1 MIGLIRLI
9 RLIRLIGARASSALL
24 VVSLTGLLGSGC
36 AVSASAS
43 SGSGSGAPAGAG
55 STGRP
60 AQHDGSGAAG
70 SGAAGTGSGVAPAT
84 PAACVAAVNDLA
96 TSLFAGRVLIRLPKG
111 LELVQQNPFFA
122 NLGAS
127 PQSTSCGNPVRYGA
141 VGFFQ
146 QPADATINQV
156 RDTLLALR
164 GIPADTVTWSDEGTR
179 GRNYTGAYAATAD
192 AKTGAP
198 PVRGWMVLRE
208 APGDKHA
215 YFALFE
221 TDEASWDP
229 LRAVFQ
235 EAGKTLLVKPRAL
248 QGPESIKPAP
258 TPEPVKPSAKAAGTV
273 KAK

>member
-1 MIGLIRLI
+1 MITSV
-9 RLIRLIGARASSALL
+9 ARASSSLL
-24 VVSLTGLLGSGC
+24 VVSLIGLIASGC
-36 AVSASAS
+36 AVSASATSGS

-60 AQHDGSGAAG
+60 AQSDGSGAAG
-70 SGAAGTGSGVAPAT
+70 SGSGGASAT
-84 PAACVAAVNDLA
+84 PAPCVAAVNELA

-111 LELVQQNPFFA
+111 LELVEQNPFFA

-127 PQSTSCGNPVRYGA
+127 PQSTSCGNSVRYGA

-146 QPADATINQV
+146 QPANATINQV
-156 RDTLLALR
+156 RDTLLGLR

-179 GRNYTGAYAATAD
+179 GRNYTGAYTATAD

-221 TDEASWDP
+221 TDEASWEP

-235 EAGKTLLVKPRAL
+235 QAGTTLLVKPRAL
-248 QGPESIKPAP
+248 QGPESIQPAP
-258 TPEPVKPSAKAAGTV
+258 KPEPAKPSAKAAGTV
-273 KAK
+273 KTK

>member
-1 MIGLIRLI
+1 MIV
-9 RLIRLIGARASSALL
+9 ARASATLL
-24 VVSLTGLLGSGC
+24 AVSLAVSLILGSGC

-43 SGSGSGAPAGAG
+43 SGSGAPAGAG

-60 AQHDGSGAAG
+60 AQQDGSGGAG
-70 SGAAGTGSGVAPAT
+70 SGGSAGAGSGGAPAT
-84 PAACVAAVNDLA
+84 PATPAAPCVAAVNDLA
-96 TSLFAGRVLIRLPKG
+96 TSLFTGRVLIRLPKG
-111 LELVQQNPFFA
+111 LELVEQNPFFA
-122 NLGAS
+122 SLGAS
-127 PQSTSCGNPVRYGA
+127 PQSTSCGSPVRYGA

-146 QPADATINQV
+146 QPATATITQV
-156 RDTLLALR
+156 RDTLLELR
-164 GIPADTVTWSDEGTR
+164 GIPADTVTWSEEGTR
-179 GRNYTGAYAATAD
+179 GRNYTGAYTATAD

-221 TDEASWDP
+221 TDEASWEP

-248 QGPESIKPAP
+248 QGPESIQPAP
-258 TPEPVKPSAKAAGTV
+258 KPEPAKPSAKAAGTV

>member
-1 MIGLIRLI
+1 MTVARAPSTLLVASLIGLF
-9 RLIRLIGARASSALL
+9 
-24 VVSLTGLLGSGC
+24 GSGC
-36 AVSASAS
+36 AVSASGSAGS
-43 SGSGSGAPAGAG
+43 SGPGSSGPGPSQAGAG

-60 AQHDGSGAAG
+60 AQQGDPGVGGAG
-70 SGAAGTGSGVAPAT
+70 GGAPAT
-84 PAACVAAVNDLA
+84 PAGLCVAAVNDRA
-96 TSLFAGRVLIRLPKG
+96 TSLFTGRVLIRLPKG
-111 LELVQQNPFFA
+111 LELVEQNPFFA
-122 NLGAS
+122 NLGGS
-127 PQSTSCGNPVRYGA
+127 PQSTSCGNAVRYGA

-146 QPADATINQV
+146 QPANATVNQV
-156 RDTLLALR
+156 RDTLLELR
-164 GIPADTVTWSDEGTR
+164 GIPVDTVTWSEEGTR

-221 TDEASWDP
+221 TDEASWAP

-248 QGPESIKPAP
+248 QGPESIQPPK
-258 TPEPVKPSAKAAGTV
+258 PEPAKPPVKAAGTV

>member
-1 MIGLIRLI
+1 MIVMIV
-9 RLIRLIGARASSALL
+9 RAPSTLL
-24 VVSLTGLLGSGC
+24 VVSLVALLGSGC
-36 AVSASAS
+36 AVSASGS
-43 SGSGSGAPAGAG
+43 SGTSSSSQPGSGAPAGAG

-60 AQHDGSGAAG
+60 AQQGDPGAGGAG
-70 SGAAGTGSGVAPAT
+70 GGAPAT
-84 PAACVAAVNDLA
+84 PAGPCVAAVNDLA
-96 TSLFAGRVLIRLPKG
+96 TSLFTGRVLIRLPKG
-111 LELVQQNPFFA
+111 LELVEQNPFFA
-122 NLGAS
+122 NLAGS
-127 PQSTSCGNPVRYGA
+127 PQSTSCGNAVRYGA

-146 QPADATINQV
+146 QPANATVNQV
-156 RDTLLALR
+156 RDTLLELR
-164 GIPADTVTWSDEGTR
+164 GIPADTVTWSEEGTR

-221 TDEASWDP
+221 TDEASWAP

-248 QGPESIKPAP
+248 QGPESIQPAP
-258 TPEPVKPSAKAAGTV
+258 KPEPAKPPAKVGTV